1 MPALQVREFPDELYA
16 KLKDLA
22 ALQHRS
28 VAQQTIVAVEQMVDA
43 CELDVQ
49 NQQAERR
56 VHVVPTQCS
65 YEPISNEPDIERE
78 NRIEKRKKLFAEF
91 DAVEWIGPKPSA
103 DEMVQMVHEGRD
115 ERDARVLEYDENEE
129 AAKRESGEAR

>member
-49 NQQAERR
+49 NQQAKRR
-56 VHVVPTQCS
+56 VHAVPTQCS
-65 YEPISNEPDIERE
+65 YEPIGNEPDIERE

-103 DEMVQMVHEGRD
+103 DEMVQLVHEGRD

>member
-1 MPALQVREFPDELYA
+1 MPALQVREFPEGLYA

-49 NQQAERR
+49 NQQAKRR
-56 VHVVPTQCS
+56 VHAVPTQCS
-65 YEPISNEPDIERE
+65 YEPIGNEPDIERE